1 MLTIGSRGEQISY
14 SDLPTE
20 SAARFPPIVGVCV
33 NIWSGVDGNGGDG
46 DDGDGD
52 GVGDGNYSTRST

>member
-1 MLTIGSRGEQISY
+1 M
-14 SDLPTE
+14 
-20 SAARFPPIVGVCV
+20 GVCV
-33 NIWSGVDGNGGDG
+33 HIWSGADGDGGDGDDGDG

>member
-1 MLTIGSRGEQISY
+1 
-14 SDLPTE
+14 
-20 SAARFPPIVGVCV
+20 VGVCV
-33 NIWSGVDGNGGDG
+33 HIWSGADSDGRDG